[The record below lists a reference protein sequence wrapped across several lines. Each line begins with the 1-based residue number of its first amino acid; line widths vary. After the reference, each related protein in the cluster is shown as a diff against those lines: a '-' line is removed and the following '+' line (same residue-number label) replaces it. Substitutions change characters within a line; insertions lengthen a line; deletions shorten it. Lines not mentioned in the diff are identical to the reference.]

1 MVATNISFKGP
12 TIMTTQNNGSGNQTP
27 SAADIEALRLPASY
41 GGTLGVKKILTTVP
55 VGKPKKTQFFR
66 AHPSPDMSFD
76 VLLLEDK
83 DNREY
88 YILNQEVAQVL
99 SSLVRP
105 TTLRAAIDRNDN
117 VFLIP
122 VPLPDG
128 DGKRNQWHQSLA
140 QNLQHAESNW
150 IRMTANMHVGGYD
163 VYQAESR
170 LEEPEW
176 PEANMAKLIEV
187 AFRGKVITTLDHP
200 IVQSLLGRA

>member
-1 MVATNISFKGP
+1 
-12 TIMTTQNNGSGNQTP
+12 MTTQKNASSNQTP
-27 SAADIEALRLPASY
+27 SVDEIKARRIPASY
-41 GGTLGVKKILTTVP
+41 GATLGVKKILMNVP

-66 AHPSPDMSFD
+66 VHPDSGMSFD

-83 DNREY
+83 DNGDY

-105 TTLRAAIDRNDN
+105 TTLRTGIDRNNN

-122 VPLPDG
+122 VPLPGD

-140 QNLQHAESNW
+140 QALQLAESNW

-176 PEANMAKLIEV
+176 PDTGMAKLIEV
-187 AFRGKVITTLDHP
+187 AFRGKVITTIDHP
-200 IVQSLLGRA
+200 IVQSLQGRA